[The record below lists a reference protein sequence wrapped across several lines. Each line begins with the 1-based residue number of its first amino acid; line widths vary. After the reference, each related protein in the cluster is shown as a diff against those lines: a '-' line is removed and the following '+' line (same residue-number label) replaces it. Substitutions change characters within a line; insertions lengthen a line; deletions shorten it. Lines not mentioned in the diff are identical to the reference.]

1 MRRFVRT
8 AGVTTA
14 AAVAGTAFIASFG
27 SPAGATPAGSASA
40 ITPTSITQTGLAAQ
54 KVIDD
59 ESIADEAVSA
69 LTSKPTTWKVG
80 PGQELE
86 PVVTLKDADGATHV
100 RMNRTYEGLDVV
112 GGDLVAHQSRSGEV
126 TSVSQGLT
134 EVLDLSVKPT
144 VTGAAATKAA
154 LTLDA
159 VTRTITGLKTD
170 KKHAPRLV
178 VDAVEGSP
186 TLAWRVTTTGKHA
199 DGTPSRLAT
208 YVDAATGKVLRRVE
222 GIHTIEGEG
231 NTLYSGTVPLQVKQN
246 GSTYELRDET
256 RGGTYTTD
264 MKNAEDSLLCQL
276 LGFGCSAGTVVTS
289 PTTTFGNGSNADRAT
304 AAADAQYGTNVTW
317 DYFQNVHARDGIFGD
332 GSGSFNRV
340 HYGKNYVNA
349 FWDGEKMT
357 YGDGDGV
364 GYGPLVSLDVAGH
377 EMTHGVTENT
387 SGLEYAGESG
397 GLNESTSDIFG
408 TAVEFYAD
416 NAEDQGDY
424 LIGESFILDGGD
436 PLRRMDNPSSDGK
449 SVNCWSSST
458 GDLDVHYS
466 SGVGNHFFYLLAE
479 GSGSKTFGGV
489 AHSSTTCDGS
499 TIAGIGRDKAEQI
512 WFRANSTYFT
522 STTDYAG
529 ARAATVRAASDLYG
543 ASSAEVAAVEAAW
556 TAVSVG

>member
-1 MRRFVRT
+1 MRIVRVAGAAT
-8 AGVTTA
+8 AV
-14 AAVAGTAFIASFG
+14 AVAGTAFIASFG
-27 SPAGATPAGSASA
+27 SPAGATPAGSAST
-40 ITPTSITQTGLAAQ
+40 ITPASVTTTGLAAQ
-54 KVIDD
+54 QVIDD
-59 ESIADEAVSA
+59 ESIADKAIRA
-69 LTSKPTTWKVG
+69 LTSKPSTWKVG
-80 PGQELE
+80 AGQELE
-86 PVVTLKDADGATHV
+86 PVVTLKDTTGATHV
-100 RMNRTYEGLDVV
+100 RMNRTYEGLEVV
-112 GGDLVAHQSRSGEV
+112 GGDLVAHQNRSGAV
-126 TSVSQGLT
+126 TSVSQGLAT
-134 EVLDLSVKPT
+134 VLDLSVKPT
-144 VTGAAATKAA
+144 VTSAAATRAA

-159 VTRTITGLKTD
+159 VTKTITDLAVD
-170 KKHAPRLV
+170 KKYAPELV
-178 VDAVEGSP
+178 VDAVDGSP
-186 TLAWRVTTTGKHA
+186 TLAWRVTTKGKQS

-208 YVDAATGKVLRRVE
+208 YVDAGTGTVLRRVE
-222 GIHTIEGEG
+222 GIHTIDGEG

-276 LGFGCSAGTVVTS
+276 LGFGCAAGTVVTS

-317 DYFQNVHARDGIFGD
+317 DYFKNVHARDGIFGD
-332 GSGSFNRV
+332 GSGSYNRV

-387 SGLEYAGESG
+387 SGLEYSGESG

-408 TAVEFYAD
+408 TMVEFYAN
-416 NAEDQGDY
+416 NAEDKGDY

-436 PLRRMDNPSSDGK
+436 PLRRMDNPSADGN

-458 GDLDVHYS
+458 GNLDVHYS

-479 GSGSKTFGGV
+479 GSGAKTIGGV

-499 TIAGIGRDKAEQI
+499 TITGIGRDKAEKI

-529 ARAATVRAASDLYG
+529 ARDATVKAASDLYG

-556 TAVSVG
+556 TAVSVS

>member
-1 MRRFVRT
+1 MRRFVRA
-8 AGVTTA
+8 AGATTA
-14 AAVAGTAFIASFG
+14 AAVAGTALIASFG
-27 SPAGATPAGSASA
+27 SPAGATPAESAST
-40 ITPTSITQTGLAAQ
+40 ITPVTLAAQ

-59 ESIADEAVSA
+59 ESVADRAVKA
-69 LTSKPTTWKVG
+69 LASKPSTWKVG
-80 PGQELE
+80 AGQELE
-86 PVVTLKDADGATHV
+86 PVVTLKDTNGATHV
-100 RMNRTYEGLDVV
+100 RMNRTYEGLEVV
-112 GGDLVAHQSRSGEV
+112 GGDLVAHQTRSGAV

-134 EVLDLSVKPT
+134 EVLDLEVLPT
-144 VTGAAATKAA
+144 VTGATATKAA
-154 LTLDA
+154 LTLDK
-159 VTRTITGLKTD
+159 VTRTIAGLKAD
-170 KKHAPRLV
+170 KKHAPELV

-186 TLAWRVTTTGKHA
+186 TLAWRVTTTGKHD

-208 YVDAATGKVLRRVE
+208 YVDAASGKVLRRVE
-222 GIHTIEGEG
+222 GIHTIDGEG

-264 MKNAEDSLLCQL
+264 MKNAEDSIFCTIF
-276 LGFGCSAGTVVTS
+276 GFGCSAGTVVTS
-289 PTTTFGNGSNADRAT
+289 PTTTFGNGANADRAT

-317 DYFQNVHARDGIFGD
+317 DYFKNVHARDGIFGD

-349 FWDGEKMT
+349 FWDGKKMT

-397 GLNESTSDIFG
+397 GLNEATSDIFG
-408 TAVEFYAD
+408 TMVEFYAD
-416 NAEDQGDY
+416 NAEDPGDY

-458 GDLDVHYS
+458 GGLDVHYS

-499 TIAGIGRDKAEQI
+499 TITGIGRDKAEQI

-556 TAVSVG
+556 SAVSVS

>member
-1 MRRFVRT
+1 MRIVRI
-8 AGVTTA
+8 AGAATA

-27 SPAGATPAGSASA
+27 SPAGATPADSA
-40 ITPTSITQTGLAAQ
+40 ITPVTLAAQ
-54 KVIDD
+54 KIVDD
-59 ESIADEAVSA
+59 ESIADKAISA
-69 LTSKPTTWKVG
+69 LTSKPSTWKVG
-80 PGQELE
+80 AGQELE

-100 RMNRTYEGLDVV
+100 RMNRTYEGLEVV
-112 GGDLVAHQSRSGEV
+112 GGDLVAHQTKSGAL

-134 EVLDLSVKPT
+134 TVLDLSVKPT
-144 VTGAAATKAA
+144 VTETAATKAA

-159 VTRTITGLKTD
+159 VTKTLTGFEAD
-170 KKHAPRLV
+170 KKHAPELV
-178 VDAVEGSP
+178 VDAVEGTP
-186 TLAWRVTTTGKHA
+186 TLAWRVTTKGKQS

-222 GIHTIEGEG
+222 GIHTIDGEG

-264 MKNAEDSLLCQL
+264 MNNAQDSIVCQIIG
-276 LGFGCSAGTVVTS
+276 LGCVAGNVVTS

-317 DYFQNVHARDGIFGD
+317 DYFKKVHARDGIFGD

-349 FWDGEKMT
+349 FWDGKKMT

-387 SGLEYAGESG
+387 SGLEYSGESG

-408 TAVEFYAD
+408 TMVEFYAD
-416 NAEDQGDY
+416 NAKDKGDY
-424 LIGESFILDGGD
+424 LIGESFILNGGK
-436 PLRRMDNPSSDGK
+436 PLRRMDDPASDGK

-458 GDLDVHYS
+458 GNLDVHYS

-479 GSGSKTFGGV
+479 GSGSKTIGGV
-489 AHSSTTCDGS
+489 AHSSPTCDGS
-499 TIAGIGRDKAEQI
+499 TITGIGRAKAEQI

-522 STTDYAG
+522 STTKYAG
-529 ARAATVRAASDLYG
+529 ARAATVKAASDLYG
-543 ASSAEVAAVEAAW
+543 ASSAEVKAVEAAW
-556 TAVSVG
+556 TAVSVS

>member
-1 MRRFVRT
+1 MRRFVRA
-8 AGVTTA
+8 AGATTA

-27 SPAGATPAGSASA
+27 SPAGATPADSAST

-59 ESIADEAVSA
+59 ESIADKAIRA
-69 LTSKPTTWKVG
+69 LTSKPSTWKVG
-80 PGQELE
+80 AGQELE
-86 PVVTLKDADGATHV
+86 PVVTLKDTNGATHV
-100 RMNRTYEGLDVV
+100 RMNRTYEGLEVV
-112 GGDLVAHQSRSGEV
+112 GGDLVAHQSKAGTL

-134 EVLDLSVKPT
+134 KVLDLSVKPA
-144 VTGAAATKAA
+144 VTGAVATKAA

-159 VTRTITGLKTD
+159 VTKTITKLQAD
-170 KKHAPRLV
+170 KKYAPELV
-178 VDAVEGSP
+178 VDAVDGTP
-186 TLAWRVTTTGKHA
+186 TLAWRVTTKGKQA
-199 DGTPSRLAT
+199 DGTPSRLAS
-208 YVDAATGKVLRRVE
+208 YVDAETGKVLRRVE
-222 GIHTIEGEG
+222 GIHTIDGEG

-264 MKNAEDSLLCQL
+264 MNNAEDSLLCQL
-276 LGFGCSAGTVVTS
+276 LGFGCAAGTVVTS
-289 PTTTFGNGSNADRAT
+289 PTTTFGNGSNDDRAT

-317 DYFQNVHARDGIFGD
+317 DYFKNVHARDGIFGD
-332 GSGSFNRV
+332 GSGSYNRV
-340 HYGKNYVNA
+340 HYGNDYVNA

-387 SGLEYAGESG
+387 SGLEYSGESG

-408 TAVEFYAD
+408 TAVEFYAG

-436 PLRRMDNPSSDGK
+436 PLRRMDNPSFDGN

-466 SGVGNHFFYLLAE
+466 SGVGNHFFYLLSE
-479 GSGSKTFGGV
+479 GSGTKTIGGV
-489 AHSSTTCDGS
+489 EHSSTTCDGS

-529 ARAATVRAASDLYG
+529 ARDATVKAASDLYG
-543 ASSAEVAAVEAAW
+543 ASSPEVTAVEAAW
-556 TAVSVG
+556 TAVSVS